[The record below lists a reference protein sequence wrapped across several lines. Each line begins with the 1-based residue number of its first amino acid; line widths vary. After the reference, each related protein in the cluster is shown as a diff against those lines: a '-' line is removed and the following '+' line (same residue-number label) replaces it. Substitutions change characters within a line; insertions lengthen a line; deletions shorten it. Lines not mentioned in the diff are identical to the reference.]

1 MRSRGCGT
9 IRANHNQNA
18 TAPMDAGLTL
28 TNNMALV
35 FALLGFTVLMLVLEW
50 IRADLIAIIVVVV
63 IGITRLLPVEQL
75 FEGFAG
81 NAVMS
86 LIAIMIMGAGL
97 DRTGVLGKAAS
108 FILRMAGGVEA
119 RVSLFVNA
127 TVGSLSSVIQ
137 SQALSALF
145 LPVVSRVSARTGIP
159 LKRLLLPMACA
170 ILCGTNMTMISNS
183 PLILLNDLIG
193 SANRN
198 LPPGAQTIES
208 FSLFAVAPV
217 GIPLLLAGLA
227 YFALFTRRLL
237 PDDEERQK
245 VTPGR
250 TETYFAETY
259 GIDGE
264 VLELTVTTD
273 SPLVGMSVGEV
284 EQLRHAPLI
293 LALKTGNEARL
304 APPGDQMIWV
314 GSVLGVLGKREAF
327 NEFANT
333 QLCQVQTRLRNFA
346 DLFNP
351 TRAGISEA
359 VIPPSSRWIKKTVG
373 DLRLRK
379 TYGISVLAVNR
390 GDQVFREDVRAVE
403 LRAGDTLVLH
413 SFWRDLAQ
421 TAESKDIVVVT
432 DYPKDEQRPSKIWH
446 AVAFFALA
454 MGLGLFSSISLAVA
468 MLIGAVGMLLTG
480 VLDMDEA
487 YGAINWKTIFTL
499 ACLIPLGWAMD
510 STGAAAWIAQEVLKY
525 LGAWPQ
531 WGLQAV
537 VAVITLLLAQ
547 VVSNVGATVMMVPM
561 AINVALASGG
571 NPAVY
576 AMVVAISTSN
586 VFIVPS
592 ANPVIMIVTGP
603 GGYTS
608 RDFLRVGIPLTFLM
622 LVVMLV
628 TVNLVFGHA

>member
-1 MRSRGCGT
+1 
-9 IRANHNQNA
+9 
-18 TAPMDAGLTL
+18 MDAGLTL
-28 TNNMALV
+28 TTNMALV
-35 FALLGFTVLMLVLEW
+35 FALLAFTVLMLVLEW
-50 IRADLIAIIVVVV
+50 IRADLIALLVIVV

-81 NAVMS
+81 NAVIS
-86 LIAIMIMGAGL
+86 LIAVMIMGAGL

-119 RVSLFVNA
+119 RVSLLVNA
-127 TVGSLSSVIQ
+127 MVGSLSAVIQ
-137 SQALSALF
+137 SQALAALF
-145 LPVVSRVSARTGIP
+145 LPVVSRISARTGLP
-159 LKRLLLPMACA
+159 LKRLLLPMACM
-170 ILCGTNMTMISNS
+170 ILCGTNITMISNS
-183 PLILLNDLIG
+183 PLILLNDLIA

-198 LPPGAQTIES
+198 LPPGAQTIQP
-208 FSLFAVAPV
+208 FTLFAIAPV
-217 GIPLLLAGLA
+217 GIPLLLTGLA
-227 YFALFTRRLL
+227 YFALFRRRLQ
-237 PDDEERQK
+237 PGDEEQHQK

-259 GIDGE
+259 GIDGS
-264 VLELTVTTD
+264 VLELIVTAD

-284 EQLRHAPLI
+284 EQLRGAPLI

-304 APPGDQMIWV
+304 APPTDQMIWV
-314 GSVLGVLGKREAF
+314 GSVLGVLGKREAV

-333 QLCQVQTRLRNFA
+333 QLCQVQSRLRNFA

-359 VIPPSSRWIKKTVG
+359 VIPPNSRWIKHSVG
-373 DLRLRK
+373 ELRLRK

-390 GDQVFREDVRAVE
+390 GDQVFREDVREVS

-413 SFWRDLAQ
+413 SFWSDLAQ
-421 TAESKDIVVVT
+421 TAESHDFVIVT
-432 DYPKDEQRPSKIWH
+432 DYPKEEHRPSKIWH
-446 AVAFFALA
+446 AVIFFALA
-454 MGLGLFSSISLAVA
+454 MGLGLFTDIRLSIA
-468 MLIGAVGMLLTG
+468 MLVGAVGMLLTG
-480 VLDMDEA
+480 VLNMDEA

-510 STGAAAWIAQEVLKY
+510 TTGAAAWIAQEVLKY
-525 LGAWPQ
+525 LGGWPQ

-537 VAVITLLLAQ
+537 IAVITLLCAQ

-576 AMVVAISTSN
+576 ALVVAVSTSN
-586 VFIVPS
+586 AFLIPS
-592 ANPVIMIVTGP
+592 ANPVIMIVSGP
-603 GGYTS
+603 GGY
-608 RDFLRVGIPLTFLM
+608 RAGDFLRMGIPLTVLM
-622 LVVMLV
+622 LIVMLV
-628 TVNLVFGHA
+628 SVNLVFGHG

>member
-1 MRSRGCGT
+1 MET
-9 IRANHNQNA
+9 
-18 TAPMDAGLTL
+18 GLTL
-28 TNNMALV
+28 TTNMALV
-35 FALLGFTVLMLVLEW
+35 FALLAFTVLMLVLEW
-50 IRADLIAIIVVVV
+50 IRADLVALLVIVV

-81 NAVMS
+81 NAVIS
-86 LIAIMIMGAGL
+86 LIAVMIMGAGL
-97 DRTGVLGKAAS
+97 DRTGVLSKAAS
-108 FILRMAGGVEA
+108 FILRLAGGVES
-119 RVSLFVNA
+119 RVSLLINA
-127 TVGSLSSVIQ
+127 MVGSLSAVIQ

-145 LPVVSRVSARTGIP
+145 LPVVSRVSARTGLP
-159 LKRLLLPMACA
+159 LKQLLLPMACM
-170 ILCGTNMTMISNS
+170 ILCGTNITMISNS
-183 PLILLNDLIG
+183 PLILLNDLIA

-198 LPPGAQTIES
+198 LPPGAQTIQTFTL
-208 FSLFAVAPV
+208 FSIAPV

-237 PDDEERQK
+237 PQEEDRQK

-264 VLELTVTTD
+264 VLELVVTTD

-284 EQLRHAPLI
+284 EQLRGAPLI

-314 GSVLGVLGKREAF
+314 GSVLGVLGKREAVSD
-327 NEFANT
+327 FANN

-359 VIPPSSRWIKKTVG
+359 VIPPNSRWIKKAVG
-373 DLRLRK
+373 ELRLRK

-390 GDQVFREDVRAVE
+390 GDQVFREDVRKVA

-421 TAESKDIVVVT
+421 TAESHDFVVVT
-432 DYPKDEQRPSKIWH
+432 DYPKDEQRPAKIWY
-446 AVAFFALA
+446 AVTFFALA
-454 MGLGLFSSISLAVA
+454 MALGLFTDIKLSVA
-468 MLIGAVGMLLTG
+468 MLVGAVGMLLSG
-480 VLDMDEA
+480 VLNMDEA

-510 STGAAAWIAQEVLKY
+510 STGAAAWIAQEVLAY
-525 LGAWPQ
+525 LGSWPQ

-537 VAVITLLLAQ
+537 IAILTLLCAQ

-576 AMVVAISTSN
+576 ALVVAISTSN
-586 VFIVPS
+586 AFVIPS
-592 ANPVIMIVTGP
+592 ANPVITIIAGP
-603 GGYTS
+603 GGYRA
-608 RDFLRVGIPLTFLM
+608 RDFLRVGIPLTLLM
-622 LVVMLV
+622 LAVMLAA
-628 TVNLVFGHA
+628 VNLVFNR